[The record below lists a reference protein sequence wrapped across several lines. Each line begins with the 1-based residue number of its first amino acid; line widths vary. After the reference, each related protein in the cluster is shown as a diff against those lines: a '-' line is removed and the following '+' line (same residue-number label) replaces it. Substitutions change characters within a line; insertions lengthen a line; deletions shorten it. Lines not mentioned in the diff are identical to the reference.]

1 MENSKLKKAQRNS
14 NNSDSTSVN
23 NTPFSTPKVS
33 PILSSSESSQLDD
46 VPLTELNIADNK
58 KKVQINL
65 CNNKNNVEFLNERTE
80 EEEEEDTKDKD
91 TKDKDTKNKDTKN
104 KDTKEPLLETLIL
117 NLKIISKLK
126 PGYKLSLKEED
137 SLNVYIDNS
146 YFQYFYRIFSDN
158 SRETTI
164 TFLENLDS
172 NISKKIE
179 NLLNMEN
186 SDMFLNSKENI
197 LLNFSHELNL
207 SLIGLNNLINTY
219 SGDEYTIS
227 RIEMIINNFELKIR
241 KITNILKVD

>member
-1 MENSKLKKAQRNS
+1 MENGKLKKAQRNS

-46 VPLTELNIADNK
+46 VPVSELNISDNK

-65 CNNKNNVEFLNERTE
+65 CNNKNNVEFLNERIE
-80 EEEEEDTKDKD
+80 DKD
-91 TKDKDTKNKDTKN
+91 TEDKDTEDKDTEDKDKEDKN
-104 KDTKEPLLETLIL
+104 TEEPLLETLIL

-137 SLNVYIDNS
+137 SLNIYIDNS
-146 YFQYFYRIFSDN
+146 YFQYFYRMFSYN

-179 NLLNMEN
+179 NLLNIEN
-186 SDMFLNSKENI
+186 SDMILNSKENI

-219 SGDEYTIS
+219 SGDEYIIS

>member
-91 TKDKDTKNKDTKN
+91 TKDKDTKN